1 MVQGGPRETVKKN
14 LVVGISRETHNR
26 SERRAPLTPADVGW
40 LIKRGVKVEVKSS
53 KIRIFKD
60 EQYKKAK
67 AAVVDRFKEA
77 TLILGI
83 KPPKVAN
90 IYKDKTYMVFSHT
103 IKGQSA
109 SMPLLKEF
117 IKRRVTLIDY
127 EKITDL
133 GGKRLIH
140 FGRFAGI
147 CGLIDSLYYLGKK
160 LEWKGIENPFLDL
173 EPAYKYGS
181 LDEIIQ
187 VMRRTYNKIKRQGF
201 DERISPFI
209 IGIIGQGCVSQG
221 VQEILRLLNPVEV
234 HPKDILK
241 FVRRQKYVHNKM
253 YKIVFHYQEQ
263 LRAKD
268 GNRFYSK
275 EYLKSPERFESNMD
289 IYLPFLSIL
298 IHTSYWDSRYPR
310 MVTKEMIDKLWGK
323 KNFRLEFIGDISCD
337 INGSIEPTY
346 KTTTRDNPVFT
357 YYPKRKRF
365 IPLEKVHPV
374 RNKFLTGQADKVSGE
389 KENSLTGFI
398 DGYKEKGI
406 TILAVD
412 NLPTELPKD
421 SSEDFSK
428 QIRDYIYQIASQ
440 GAKDIPNHTTMP
452 DEIRQAVITQSGR
465 LTSKFNYLEKYLV

>member
-1 MVQGGPRETVKKN
+1 MKKN
-14 LVVGISRETHNR
+14 LVVGISRETHNS

-40 LIKRGVKVEVKSS
+40 LIKKGVKVEVKSS

-90 IYKDKTYMVFSHT
+90 IYKDKIYMVFSHT

-117 IKRRVTLIDY
+117 TKRRVTLIDY

-160 LEWKGIENPFLDL
+160 LERKGIKNPFLDL

-187 VMRRTYNKIKRQGF
+187 VMRHTYNKIRRQGF

-209 IGIIGQGCVSQG
+209 IGIIGQGRVSQG
-221 VQEILRLLNPVEV
+221 VQEILQILNPVEV
-234 HPKDILK
+234 YPKDILK
-241 FVRRQKYVHNKM
+241 FVRRQKYVDNKI

-268 GNRFYSK
+268 GSRFYFK

-289 IYLPFLSIL
+289 IYLSFLNML

-337 INGSIEPTY
+337 IDGSIELTY

-357 YYPKRKRF
+357 YHPKRKRF
-365 IPLEKVHPV
+365 TP
-374 RNKFLTGQADKVSGE
+374 A
-389 KENSLTGFI
+389 GFI
-398 DGYKEKGI
+398 EGYKENGV

-412 NLPTELPKD
+412 NLAAELPKD
-421 SSEDFSK
+421 SSEHFSNL
-428 QIRDYIYQIASQ
+428 IRDYAYQIAAH
-440 GAKDIPNHTTMP
+440 GVKDISNYTALPK
-452 DEIRQAVITQSGR
+452 EIRQAVITQSGR
-465 LTSKFNYLEKYLV
+465 LTSKFSYLKRYLV

>member
-1 MVQGGPRETVKKN
+1 MKKN

-40 LIKRGVKVEVKSS
+40 LIKKGVKVEVKSS

-60 EQYKKAK
+60 EQYKKVK
-67 AAVVDRFKEA
+67 AVVLDRFKEA
-77 TLILGI
+77 TLLLGI
-83 KPPKVAN
+83 KPPKVTN
-90 IYKDKTYMVFSHT
+90 IHKDKIYMVFSHT
-103 IKGQSA
+103 IKGQSE

-117 IKRRVTLIDY
+117 TKRRVTLIDY

-160 LEWKGIENPFLDL
+160 LEWKGIKNPFLDL

-187 VMRRTYNKIKRQGF
+187 VMRHIYNKIRRQGF
-201 DERISPFI
+201 DNRISPFI
-209 IGIIGQGCVSQG
+209 IGIIGQGRVSQG
-221 VQEILRLLNPVEV
+221 VQEILQILNPVEV
-234 HPKDILK
+234 HSKDILK

-253 YKIVFHYQEQ
+253 YKIVLHYQEQ

-268 GNRFYSK
+268 GSGFYFK

-289 IYLPFLSIL
+289 IYLPFLNIL

-323 KNFRLEFIGDISCD
+323 KYFRLEFIGDISCD
-337 INGSIEPTY
+337 IGGSIELTY

-357 YYPKRKRF
+357 YHPKRKRF
-365 IPLEKVHPV
+365 TPLEKAT
-374 RNKFLTGQADKVSGE
+374 NKVSGE

-398 DGYKEKGI
+398 EGYKQDGI
-406 TILAVD
+406 TVLAVD
-412 NLPTELPKD
+412 NLAAELPKD
-421 SSEDFSK
+421 SSEHFSNL
-428 QIRDYIYQIASQ
+428 IRDYAYQIAAQ
-440 GAKDIPNHTTMP
+440 GVKDISNYTALPK
-452 DEIRQAVITQSGR
+452 EIRQAVITQSGR
-465 LTSKFNYLEKYLV
+465 LTSKFSYLKRYLV

>member
-1 MVQGGPRETVKKN
+1 MKKN

-40 LIKRGVKVEVKSS
+40 LIKKGVRVEVKSS

-60 EQYKKAK
+60 EQYKKVK
-67 AAVVDRFKEA
+67 AVVLDRFKEA

-83 KPPKVAN
+83 KPPKVTN
-90 IYKDKTYMVFSHT
+90 IDKDKIYMVFSHT

-117 IKRRVTLIDY
+117 TKRRVTLIDY

-160 LEWKGIENPFLDL
+160 LEWKGIKNPFLDL

-181 LDEIIQ
+181 LDEITQ
-187 VMRRTYNKIKRQGF
+187 VMRYIYNKIQHQGF

-209 IGIIGQGCVSQG
+209 IGIIGQGRVSQG
-221 VQEILRLLNPVEV
+221 VQEILQILNPVEV

-241 FVRRQKYVHNKM
+241 FVRRQKYVYNKM
-253 YKIVFHYQEQ
+253 YKIIFHYQEQ

-268 GNRFYSK
+268 GSIFYFK

-289 IYLPFLSIL
+289 IYLPFLNIF

-337 INGSIEPTY
+337 IDGSIELTY

-357 YYPKRKRF
+357 YDPKKKRF
-365 IPLEKVHPV
+365 TLLEKA
-374 RNKFLTGQADKVSGE
+374 TDKAIGE
-389 KENSLTGFI
+389 KENSLTRFI
-398 DGYKEKGI
+398 DGYKENGI

-412 NLPTELPKD
+412 NLAAELPKD
-421 SSEDFSK
+421 SSEHFSNL
-428 QIRDYIYQIASQ
+428 IRDYVYQIAAH
-440 GAKDIPNHTTMP
+440 GVKDISNYTAIPK
-452 DEIRQAVITQSGR
+452 EIRRAVITQSGR
-465 LTSKFNYLEKYLV
+465 LTSEFNYLRRWL